1 MNKKNTITQE
11 ECSADHAESDEEL
24 ACQTS
29 FPSILC
35 AVADHPALYASKPQ
49 SDAQASS

>member
-11 ECSADHAESDEEL
+11 GCSADHAESDEEL
-24 ACQTS
+24 ACQTN
-29 FPSILC
+29 FPLILC
-35 AVADHPALYASKPQ
+35 AATDHHALSASKPQ

>member
-29 FPSILC
+29 FPSTLC
-35 AVADHPALYASKPQ
+35 ATTDHHALHASKPQ